1 MKTRKLDFITA
12 NGIHV
17 TRHHAARILWG
28 ARETARATGQY
39 LNRHQD
45 GEAVT
50 FSLSRT
56 FRDGLLSYRI
66 VH

>member
-1 MKTRKLDFITA
+1 MKTRKLDFTIS
-12 NGIHV
+12 NGIHI
-17 TRHHAARILWG
+17 TRHHAARIIRN

-39 LNRHQD
+39 LTRHQD
-45 GEAVT
+45 GEDVT

-66 VH
+66 SR